1 MKPQALLAC
10 GTVALAQQ
18 VYIPAQGPALR
29 PKCSGNCTYSTA
41 IPQYT
46 FREFSFTQ
54 TETVRTATSLPAPTA
69 MTTYAPPYASL
80 SSLVPNL
87 TTTQWGNWYPNGT
100 VATDTANPYG
110 NASWTALWSTIP
122 WVNFTRGIYSTTV
135 SPTPVPTSEL
145 VLPPPEYSVPETCY
159 YFPADFML
167 GVAAAAVQ
175 IEGAIADEG
184 RAPVHND
191 VAGLAS
197 AAQNVG
203 GLVTADSSPDYIAIE
218 NYYLFKQDIERLA
231 AMGVKYYRFSIPWT
245 RILPFILPGTPV
257 NEQALSHYDELIN
270 FVLEKGMQ
278 PALMLYHND
287 APFQFYGG
295 NLTNLFIAPGTG
307 GIGYLDSCFQCS
319 YKNVS
324 FEDAFVNY
332 GKIVMT
338 HFADRIPI
346 WWSFNEP
353 ILASRN
359 GRSINAVIK
368 AHARLSHFYHD
379 EIKGTGR
386 ISLTLNDNFG
396 VPRNPQDPAD
406 VDAADHFNS
415 FQLATFANPIF
426 LGIDYPE
433 SFKSSISDYVPLT
446 AEDLAYING
455 TADFFSIQP
464 YTATVVSPPNDTIA
478 ACSAN
483 ISHPLRPYCVTQ
495 QTITTTGWNIG
506 YRSQS
511 YVYITPTYFRT
522 YLNYLWNTWKTPV
535 AVTEFGFPVF
545 AEQEKSQRDQ
555 EFDSPRSQ
563 YYQSYLNEGL
573 KAIWEDGVKFVGAFA
588 WTWADNWE
596 FGDYSQKFGI
606 QTVNRTTME
615 RRYKKSFFDYVDFV
629 ESRRQTS

>member
-18 VYIPAQGPALR
+18 VYIPAEGPSPR
-29 PKCSGNCTYSTA
+29 PKCSGNCTYATA
-41 IPQYT
+41 VPQYT

-54 TETVRTATSLPAPTA
+54 TETVRTASSIPAPTA
-69 MTTYAPPYASL
+69 TTTYAPPYASL
-80 SSLVPNL
+80 SSLVPDL
-87 TTTQWGNWYPNGT
+87 TTTQW
-100 VATDTANPYG
+100 
-110 NASWTALWSTIP
+110 
-122 WVNFTRGIYSTTV
+122 
-135 SPTPVPTSEL
+135 VPTSEL
-145 VLPPPEYSVPETCY
+145 ILPPPEYNVPETCY
-159 YFPADFML
+159 YFPKDFML

-197 AAQNVG
+197 GAQNVG
-203 GLVTADSSPDYIAIE
+203 NLVTADSAPNSIAIE
-218 NYYLFKQDIERLA
+218 NYYLFKQDIERIA

-257 NEQALSHYDELIN
+257 NKQGLAHYEELID

-278 PALMLYHND
+278 PAIMLYHND

-324 FEDAFVNY
+324 FEDGFVNY

-338 HFADRIPI
+338 HFADRVPI
-346 WWSFNEP
+346 WWTFNEP

-379 EIKGTGR
+379 EIKGAGK
-386 ISLTLNDNFG
+386 ISLTFNDNFG

-406 VDAADHFNS
+406 IDAANHFNS

-426 LGIDYPE
+426 LGTDYPE
-433 SFKSSISDYVPLT
+433 SFKSSIDDHVPLS

-464 YTATVVSPPNDTIA
+464 YTATVISPPPNGSIA
-478 ACSAN
+478 DCAADKT
-483 ISHPLRPYCVTQ
+483 HRLRPYCVTQ
-495 QTITTTGWNIG
+495 STMTTTGWNIG

-511 YVYITPTYFRT
+511 YVYTTPNYFRT
-522 YLNYLWNTWKTPV
+522 FLNYLWNTWKSPV
-535 AVTEFGFPVF
+535 VVTEFGVPVF
-545 AEQEKSQRDQ
+545 AEQQKLQKDQ

-573 KAIWEDGVKFVGAFA
+573 KAIWEDGVQFMGAFA
-588 WTWADNWE
+588 WSWADNWE
-596 FGDYSQKFGI
+596 FGDYAQKFGI
-606 QTVNRTTME
+606 QSVNRTTME
-615 RRYKKSFFDYVDFV
+615 RRYKKSFFDFVDFI
-629 ESRRQTS
+629 ESKRQKA